1 MITLGRFKTNRVYTG
16 DNVELCYHLPPEC
29 VDLVVTSPPY
39 DLVEW
44 RDGELIT
51 DPSNGMRKY
60 DGTYSWDFAKLARQL
75 VRIIKPGGIIV
86 WVVGDKSVDGSET
99 GSSFVQALYFKS
111 LGLRLHDTMI
121 YHRTCLPLT
130 HNRYEQ
136 HFEYMFVFSKGK
148 PDTFNGQR
156 EPAVHAGERQ
166 TLATNSATSSEARS
180 RHGRN
185 DKPEWRS
192 RETRLMGNVWNF
204 PGGMGL
210 TTKDKYAFEHP
221 AMFPE
226 ELARRHILSW
236 SNPGDVV
243 FDPFAGSGTTLKQS
257 ILLGRETLGFEIN
270 ADYAKIA
277 ERRIQDA
284 LRQPTLFDHSELET
298 KPIQEKLIK

>member
-29 VDLVVTSPPY
+29 IDLVVTSPPY

-60 DGTYSWDFAKLARQL
+60 DGTYSWDFAKLAKQL
-75 VRIIKPGGIIV
+75 VRIIKPGGVIV

-121 YHRTCLPLT
+121 YEVAGTGAKGSNLA
-130 HNRYEQ
+130 YWQ
-136 HFEYMFVFSKGK
+136 GFEYMFVFSKESPKSVNRIADHKNTYAG
-148 PDTFNGQR
+148 TFTGSSPKMDKIGSRTEPKNGR
-156 EPAVHAGERQ
+156 RLVPEYSV
-166 TLATNSATSSEARS
+166 RS
-180 RHGRN
+180 NVWRYQASNGN
-185 DKPEWRS
+185 DK
-192 RETRLMGNVWNF
+192 TI
-204 PGGMGL
+204 
-210 TTKDKYAFEHP
+210 HP
-221 AMFPE
+221 APFPE
-226 ELARRHILSW
+226 ALARDHIQSW

-298 KPIQEKLIK
+298 KPVQEKLIK